1 MLTSSLL
8 VKLSKITFGNNISI
22 NGATIVIIVEVNKM
36 YFLKKYIIL
45 LSTPLLFSTFFSI
58 FSYINILPII

>member
-22 NGATIVIIVEVNKM
+22 NGATVVIIVKVNKM

-58 FSYINILPII
+58 FSYINFLPII